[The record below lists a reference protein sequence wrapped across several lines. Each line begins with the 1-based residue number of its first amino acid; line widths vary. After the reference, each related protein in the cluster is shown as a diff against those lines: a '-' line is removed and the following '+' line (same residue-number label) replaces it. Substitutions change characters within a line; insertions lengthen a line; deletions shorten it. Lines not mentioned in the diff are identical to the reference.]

1 MHVSQ
6 IIILYTL
13 KLYTTVCQLQLNKAE
28 KKCSPR
34 EKRKEKTTSEPENQT
49 ENYPVQDTSCY
60 GELGGWV
67 AREATAGGI
76 NQVITFLQASPLL
89 FLLVFLFFLSYY
101 LCYSP
106 MCTASTSTWCRRFLS
121 FIKPIGKDCPEWVTL
136 NSIDNL
142 WEALRMPLRIPSD
155 WVLLWGSNPK
165 QAR

>member
-76 NQVITFLQASPLL
+76 NQVISFLPASALL
-89 FLLVFLFFLSYY
+89 FLLLFLFFLSFSSF
-101 LCYSP
+101 LLPLLYSNVYCFNQH
-106 MCTASTSTWCRRFLS
+106 MVQQVFKLH
-121 FIKPIGKDCPEWVTL
+121 
-136 NSIDNL
+136 
-142 WEALRMPLRIPSD
+142 
-155 WVLLWGSNPK
+155 
-165 QAR
+165 